1 MTEQTQ
7 ILDQLTEQ
15 EKEQFGKN
23 QEATKTAAMVGIRN
37 SQMLENLIAKVDT
50 IGVTSVRQA
59 KKQAESYEIIKANQA
74 QLNDVVE
81 VTKTTTE
88 LAKQNDVALD
98 NIDKIVSNNS
108 EKITQVHEKISEFKT
123 ILEAKTAE
131 IIEELNANN
140 EVKVHNIEEFR
151 TRVTDIQRNIERL
164 DYQQQLDDL
173 NGNVSVL
180 SENVSIYGT
189 TSQDNY
195 DRLSKQ
201 VELLELAAKNTVAS
215 AKAYQDGLVV
225 LTEQVSNMTNRIDS
239 IEKQVSNIRL
249 KPSLISHDA
258 IIDMFNTWDDEP
270 EKVEVVE
277 PEVVEVPND
286 VEATEEPVVETVT
299 ETVTETPKEVKEEKP
314 KRKGFFGLF

>member
-88 LAKQNDVALD
+88 LAKQNDATLD
-98 NIDKIVSNNS
+98 NIDKTVLNNS

-131 IIEELNANN
+131 IIDELNANN
-140 EVKVHNIEEFR
+140 EVKIHNIEEFR
-151 TRVTDIQRNIERL
+151 TRVTDIQKNIERL

-277 PEVVEVPND
+277 PEVVEESND

-299 ETVTETPKEVKEEKP
+299 DTVTETPKEVKEEKP